1 MQPYSF
7 LMKCDLRSLQLSRKF
22 IIAAFTLVLFFATD
36 IYAQKKTSVLKLC
49 AKMNGEP
56 FVLFTDDSSKGAA
69 TGFKKYK
76 DTNLFMRDFKIMV
89 DGVHSAYFKP
99 VERTENCITIFRIEP
114 GKRSVSLDFKSV
126 LYTNIQTKEPVTVN
140 FKPDLLHNG
149 NIEIAEG
156 PTATVIINQSGDSVT
171 AYQAMDNQE
180 IKGCSEKCQVPV
192 GIPVYFMI
200 KSQDEKIKCP
210 TKFELIVDSEDEKKL
225 SCYDEKIIQKALAD
239 FVEKNNVLCRVNVEY
254 AFFKVYGEGCLF
266 SLEADK
272 EGLRYQTPE
281 LKLLP
286 LDKQKFKY
294 FWKINSEEKK
304 PYPFSGD
311 RKGAERTP
319 AEGDVIE
326 IIEERNF

>member
-1 MQPYSF
+1 MN
-7 LMKCDLRSLQLSRKF
+7 RK
-22 IIAAFTLVLFFATD
+22 IIITVIAFVIFFVND
-36 IYAQKKTSVLKLC
+36 IHAQKKTSVLKLC
-49 AKMNGEP
+49 AKMDGEP
-56 FVLFTDDSSKGAA
+56 FVLFTDDRSKGASL
-69 TGFKKYK
+69 GFKKYK
-76 DTNLFMRDFKIMV
+76 DTDLFMRDFRIMV
-89 DGVHSAYFKP
+89 DNVPSAYFKP
-99 VERTENCITIFRIEP
+99 VEKTENCITIFRIEP
-114 GKRSVSLDFKSV
+114 GKKSVSLDFKSV
-126 LYTNIQTKEPVTVN
+126 SYTNIQTKQSVTVN

-149 NIEIAEG
+149 NIDISEG
-156 PTATVIINQSGDSVT
+156 PTATLIINQSGDSIT
-171 AYQAMDNQE
+171 AYQALDNLE
-180 IKGCSEKCQVPV
+180 IKGCLEKCQVPV

-200 KSQDEKIKCP
+200 KSQDEKVKCP

-225 SCYDEKIIQKALAD
+225 NCYDEKIIQKMLTE

-304 PYPFSGD
+304 PYAFSGD

>member
-1 MQPYSF
+1 MVF
-7 LMKCDLRSLQLSRKF
+7 VEMLFGSLQLNRKF
-22 IIAAFTLVLFFATD
+22 ILAVFLLIIFSATD
-36 IYAQKKTSVLKLC
+36 IFAQKKTSVLKLC

-56 FVLFTDDSSKGAA
+56 FVLFTDDTSKGASL
-69 TGFKKYK
+69 GFKKYK
-76 DTNLFMRDFKIMV
+76 DSSLLMRDFRIMV
-89 DGVHSAYFKP
+89 DNVPSAYFKP
-99 VERTENCITIFRIEP
+99 VEKTENCITIFRIEP
-114 GKRSVSLDFKSV
+114 GKKSVSLDLKSV
-126 LYTNIQTKEPVTVN
+126 SYTNLETKDPVTVN

-149 NIEIAEG
+149 NIEIVAG
-156 PTATVIINQSGDSVT
+156 PTATLIIDQSGDSIT

-180 IKGCSEKCQVPV
+180 IKGCIEKCQVPV

-225 SCYDEKIIQKALAD
+225 NCYDEKIIQKTLAE

-254 AFFKVYGEGCLF
+254 AFFRVYGEGCLF

-294 FWKINSEEKK
+294 YWKVNSEDKK

>member
-1 MQPYSF
+1 
-7 LMKCDLRSLQLSRKF
+7 MKCDSGSFQLSRKIIITAFAF
-22 IIAAFTLVLFFATD
+22 ILFFAND
-36 IYAQKKTSVLKLC
+36 VYAQKKTSVLKLC
-49 AKMNGEP
+49 AKMDGEP
-56 FVLFTDDSSKGAA
+56 FILFTDDSSKASSL
-69 TGFKKYK
+69 GFKKYK

-89 DGVHSAYFKP
+89 DNVHSAYFKP
-99 VERTENCITIFRIEP
+99 VEKTGNCITIFRIEP
-114 GKRSVSLDFKSV
+114 GKKSVSLDFKSV
-126 LYTNIQTKEPVTVN
+126 SYTSIQTKEPATVN

-149 NIEIAEG
+149 NIEIVEG
-156 PTATVIINQSGDSVT
+156 PTATLIINQSADSIS
-171 AYQAMDNQE
+171 AYQAMDNKE
-180 IKGCSEKCQVPV
+180 IKECSDKCQVPV

-210 TKFELIVDSEDEKKL
+210 TKFELIVDSEDERKL
-225 SCYDEKIIQKALAD
+225 DCYDEKIIQKALAD
-239 FVEKNNVLCRVNVEY
+239 FVEKNNVLCHVNVEY